1 MITTMSFKA
10 GTDPCPTV
18 SWGGNYSN
26 EQLQD
31 GIEKLVSFCASK
43 GVEVRFG
50 TRERCSHA
58 IGLKLIT
65 MNSRLSLK
73 KLYHV
78 LLHESGHVV
87 INQDMISEEDHTE
100 YLLNYPGNV
109 NKNTEAYIAEGDNE
123 HKLTKKDH
131 RRYMV
136 SLIHE
141 ECDAWRKGLDI
152 AAMLELPLNLYD
164 FYSDAT
170 TGIESYILAAAQS
183 RS

>member
-1 MITTMSFKA
+1 
-10 GTDPCPTV
+10 
-18 SWGGNYSN
+18 
-26 EQLQD
+26 
-31 GIEKLVSFCASK
+31 
-43 GVEVRFG
+43 
-50 TRERCSHA
+50 
-58 IGLKLIT
+58 